1 MMHLCIIVFYRTKNA
16 PHPQVAKIWW
26 IFCGGPF
33 RSGKYTIECKFA
45 GVTHVIYCF
54 TVVIQGSQ
62 VTRKQRFPMRQNT
75 VLLPNNTK
83 LTDDIQE
90 RWSHHQITF
99 KSLWM
104 YVNKKNPWSWSLE
117 CNPQITVIY
126 FGKLLISIFYEHT
139 QFACIAMTW
148 HAFSMSKNLLQ
159 SIISTVKNNVHPRNN
174 IFACYL

>member
-1 MMHLCIIVFYRTKNA
+1 MHLCIIVFYRTKNA

-62 VTRKQRFPMRQNT
+62 VTRKQRFPMHQNT

-104 YVNKKNPWSWSLE
+104 YVNKKKSMELE
-117 CNPQITVIY
+117 PGMQPSNYFDLFWKTSDQYILWTHSVCLHCDDMACLFNVQESTAIY
-126 FGKLLISIFYEHT
+126 YIN
-139 QFACIAMTW
+139 C
-148 HAFSMSKNLLQ
+148 
-159 SIISTVKNNVHPRNN
+159 
-174 IFACYL
+174 